1 MSIKRKYRK
10 RKKAGFPAILAG
22 FLLILAAFVFSI
34 RQLSQPVTSTQVA
47 QVTDEDKLRKNFIEQ
62 LAPHAKELQKGYGV
76 LPSIILGQAALE
88 SNFGQSQLASEYKN
102 LFGIKAYGD
111 VPKVKLD
118 TQEFVDEQYITIKG
132 EFKVYDSWQASM
144 DDHTMLFV
152 NGVNWDPKKY
162 EKVLLANNY
171 KEAAKAL
178 QEAGYAT
185 DPQYA
190 DKIITMIEEYNLMQY
205 DV

>member
-1 MSIKRKYRK
+1 MSIKRKYTK

-34 RQLSQPVTSTQVA
+34 KQLSQPTTPTQVA
-47 QVTDEDKLRKNFIEQ
+47 SVTNEEVSRKEFIKKLV
-62 LAPHAKELQKGYGV
+62 PHAQELQKGYGV

-118 TQEFVDEQYITIKG
+118 TQEFVNEQYITIKG
-132 EFKVYDSWQASM
+132 EFKVYNSWEASM

-152 NGVNWDPKKY
+152 NGVNWDRQKY
-162 EKVLLANNY
+162 ESVLLAQDY
-171 KEAAKAL
+171 KQAAKAL

-190 DKIITMIEEYNLMQY
+190 DKIISMIEEYNLMQY
-205 DV
+205 D

>member
-1 MSIKRKYRK
+1 
-10 RKKAGFPAILAG
+10 
-22 FLLILAAFVFSI
+22 
-34 RQLSQPVTSTQVA
+34 
-47 QVTDEDKLRKNFIEQ
+47 
-62 LAPHAKELQKGYGV
+62 
-76 LPSIILGQAALE
+76 
-88 SNFGQSQLASEYKN
+88 
-102 LFGIKAYGD
+102 
-111 VPKVKLD
+111 
-118 TQEFVDEQYITIKG
+118 
-132 EFKVYDSWQASM
+132 
-144 DDHTMLFV
+144 MLFV